1 MKKIDDILNS
11 LQQQRPVISDPDE
24 LTNRI
29 IDSLPDL
36 DCPKAKPAKR
46 VRIYIATVVA
56 IAACIMLLVM
66 LTTNMDT
73 RENEKPIALNDLVRR
88 ERTPSPTAADSKSD
102 GSGLNTDS
110 KADTAAFCR
119 NLSAKE
125 AKHKANRTDIKLVVR
140 HHQTVRSEN
149 ATPHSD
155 QKSENAT
162 PHSDRR
168 SENAASTADSLDYY
182 INKIERELALAEDSL
197 YIERIHKLMHA
208 DERLQRIVNNY
219 ILNELHKDVQS
230 HEAAIMNPVINND
243 DEE

>member
-73 RENEKPIALNDLVRR
+73 RENEKPIAQNDLVRR

-102 GSGLNTDS
+102 GSGLDVDS
-110 KADTAAFCR
+110 KAVTAAFSR
-119 NLSAKE
+119 ELPAKE
-125 AKHKANRTDIKLVVR
+125 EKQKANRTDIKLVVR
-140 HHQTVRSEN
+140 NHQAVRLEDS
-149 ATPHSD
+149 
-155 QKSENAT
+155 
-162 PHSDRR
+162 
-168 SENAASTADSLDYY
+168 ASTADSLDYY
-182 INKIERELALAEDSL
+182 INKIERELALIEDSL
-197 YIERIHKLMHA
+197 YIERIHQVMHA

-230 HEAAIMNPVINND
+230 NEAAIMNPVKNND

>member
-56 IAACIMLLVM
+56 IAACFMLLVM

-73 RENEKPIALNDLVRR
+73 RENEKPIAQNDLVRR
-88 ERTPSPTAADSKSD
+88 QRTPSPTAADSKSD
-102 GSGLNTDS
+102 GSGLDVDS
-110 KADTAAFCR
+110 KAVTAAFSR
-119 NLSAKE
+119 ELPAKE
-125 AKHKANRTDIKLVVR
+125 EKQKANRTDIKLVVR
-140 HHQTVRSEN
+140 NHQAVRLEDS
-149 ATPHSD
+149 
-155 QKSENAT
+155 
-162 PHSDRR
+162 
-168 SENAASTADSLDYY
+168 ASTADSLDYY
-182 INKIERELALAEDSL
+182 INKIERELALIEDSL
-197 YIERIHKLMHA
+197 YIERIHQVMHA

>member
-73 RENEKPIALNDLVRR
+73 RENEKPIAQNDLVRR

-140 HHQTVRSEN
+140 DHQAVRLEDS
-149 ATPHSD
+149 
-155 QKSENAT
+155 
-162 PHSDRR
+162 
-168 SENAASTADSLDYY
+168 ASTADSLDYY

-230 HEAAIMNPVINND
+230 NEAAIMNPVINND

>member
-73 RENEKPIALNDLVRR
+73 RENEKPIAQNDLVRR

-110 KADTAAFCR
+110 KAVTAAFSR
-119 NLSAKE
+119 ELPAKE
-125 AKHKANRTDIKLVVR
+125 EKQKANRTDIKLVVR
-140 HHQTVRSEN
+140 HHQTVRLE
-149 ATPHSD
+149 D
-155 QKSENAT
+155 
-162 PHSDRR
+162 
-168 SENAASTADSLDYY
+168 AASTADSLDYY
-182 INKIERELALAEDSL
+182 INKIERELALIEDSL
-197 YIERIHKLMHA
+197 YIERIHQVMHA

-230 HEAAIMNPVINND
+230 HEAAIINPVKNND

>member
-11 LQQQRPVISDPDE
+11 LQQQRPVTSDPDE

-36 DCPKAKPAKR
+36 DYPKAKPAKR
-46 VRIYIATVVA
+46 VRIYIATAVA
-56 IAACIMLLVM
+56 ITACIMLFVM

-73 RENEKPIALNDLVRR
+73 RENEKPIAQNDLVRR
-88 ERTPSPTAADSKSD
+88 ERTPSPTGADFKSD

-110 KADTAAFCR
+110 KADTADFSGE
-119 NLSAKE
+119 LPTKE

-140 HHQTVRSEN
+140 HHQTVRLE
-149 ATPHSD
+149 D
-155 QKSENAT
+155 
-162 PHSDRR
+162 
-168 SENAASTADSLDYY
+168 AAATADSLDYY
-182 INKIERELALAEDSL
+182 INKIERELALVEDSL
-197 YIERIHKLMHA
+197 YIERIHKVMHA

-230 HEAAIMNPVINND
+230 NEAAIMNPVINND

>member
-73 RENEKPIALNDLVRR
+73 RENEKPIAQNDLVRR
-88 ERTPSPTAADSKSD
+88 ERTPSPSGADSKSD

-110 KADTAAFCR
+110 KADTADFSGE
-119 NLSAKE
+119 LSAKE
-125 AKHKANRTDIKLVVR
+125 AKYKANRTDIKLVVR
-140 HHQTVRSEN
+140 HHQTVRLE
-149 ATPHSD
+149 D
-155 QKSENAT
+155 
-162 PHSDRR
+162 
-168 SENAASTADSLDYY
+168 AASTTDSLDYY
-182 INKIERELALAEDSL
+182 INKIERELALVEDSL
-197 YIERIHKLMHA
+197 YIERIHKVMHA

-230 HEAAIMNPVINND
+230 HEAAIINPVKNND

>member
-11 LQQQRPVISDPDE
+11 LQQQKPVISDPDE

-36 DCPKAKPAKR
+36 DCQDAKPAKR

-73 RENEKPIALNDLVRR
+73 RENEKPIAQNDLVRR

-102 GSGLNTDS
+102 GSGLDVDS
-110 KADTAAFCR
+110 KAVTAAFSR
-119 NLSAKE
+119 ELPAKE
-125 AKHKANRTDIKLVVR
+125 EKQKANRTDIKLVVR
-140 HHQTVRSEN
+140 HHQAVRLE
-149 ATPHSD
+149 D
-155 QKSENAT
+155 
-162 PHSDRR
+162 
-168 SENAASTADSLDYY
+168 AASTADSLDYY
-182 INKIERELALAEDSL
+182 INKIERELALVEDSL
-197 YIERIHKLMHA
+197 YIERIHKVMHA

>member
-11 LQQQRPVISDPDE
+11 LQQQRPVTSDPDE

-73 RENEKPIALNDLVRR
+73 RENEKPIAQNDLVRR

-102 GSGLNTDS
+102 GSGLNTGS

-125 AKHKANRTDIKLVVR
+125 AKYKANRTDIKLVVR
-140 HHQTVRSEN
+140 HHQTVRSE
-149 ATPHSD
+149 D
-155 QKSENAT
+155 
-162 PHSDRR
+162 
-168 SENAASTADSLDYY
+168 AASTADSLDYY

-219 ILNELHKDVQS
+219 ILNELHKDVHS
-230 HEAAIMNPVINND
+230 NEAAIMNPVINND

>member
-73 RENEKPIALNDLVRR
+73 RENEKPIAQNDLVRR

-102 GSGLNTDS
+102 GSGLDVDI
-110 KADTAAFCR
+110 KAVTAAFSR
-119 NLSAKE
+119 ELPAKE
-125 AKHKANRTDIKLVVR
+125 EKQKANRTDIKLVVR
-140 HHQTVRSEN
+140 DHQAVRLEDS
-149 ATPHSD
+149 
-155 QKSENAT
+155 
-162 PHSDRR
+162 
-168 SENAASTADSLDYY
+168 ASTADSLDYY
-182 INKIERELALAEDSL
+182 INKIERELALIEDSL
-197 YIERIHKLMHA
+197 YIERIHQVMHA

-219 ILNELHKDVQS
+219 ILNELHKDVHS
-230 HEAAIMNPVINND
+230 NEAAIMNPVINND

>member
-110 KADTAAFCR
+110 KADTADFSGE
-119 NLSAKE
+119 LSAKE
-125 AKHKANRTDIKLVVR
+125 AKYKANRTDIKLVVR
-140 HHQTVRSEN
+140 HHQTVR
-149 ATPHSD
+149 
-155 QKSENAT
+155 SENAT

-182 INKIERELALAEDSL
+182 INKIERELALVADSL
-197 YIERIHKLMHA
+197 YIERIHKVMHA

>member
-46 VRIYIATVVA
+46 VRIYIATIVA

-73 RENEKPIALNDLVRR
+73 RENEKPIAQNDLVRR

-102 GSGLNTDS
+102 GSGLDVDS
-110 KADTAAFCR
+110 KAVTAAFSR
-119 NLSAKE
+119 ELPAKE
-125 AKHKANRTDIKLVVR
+125 EKQKANRTDIKLVVR
-140 HHQTVRSEN
+140 DHQAVRLEDS
-149 ATPHSD
+149 
-155 QKSENAT
+155 
-162 PHSDRR
+162 
-168 SENAASTADSLDYY
+168 ASTADSLDYY
-182 INKIERELALAEDSL
+182 INKIERELALVEDSL

-219 ILNELHKDVQS
+219 ILNELHKDVHS
-230 HEAAIMNPVINND
+230 NEAAIMNPVINND

>member
-56 IAACIMLLVM
+56 VAACIMLLVM

-73 RENEKPIALNDLVRR
+73 RENEKPIAQNDLVRR

-102 GSGLNTDS
+102 GSGLDVDS
-110 KADTAAFCR
+110 KAVTAAFSR
-119 NLSAKE
+119 ELPAKE
-125 AKHKANRTDIKLVVR
+125 AIHKANRTDIKLVVR
-140 HHQTVRSEN
+140 DHQAVRLEDS
-149 ATPHSD
+149 
-155 QKSENAT
+155 
-162 PHSDRR
+162 
-168 SENAASTADSLDYY
+168 ASTADSLDYY
-182 INKIERELALAEDSL
+182 INKIERELALIEDSL
-197 YIERIHKLMHA
+197 YIERIHQVMHA

-219 ILNELHKDVQS
+219 ILNELHKDVHS
-230 HEAAIMNPVINND
+230 NEAAIMNPVINND